1 MPIRWSKAAASDL
14 ENIANY
20 LFEETP
26 DNAPR
31 LVREL
36 YYTPNS
42 LKDFPGLGRIGRQV
56 GTRELVHPT
65 LPYVFVY
72 EIRGQNVFV
81 VRILHGAQEWPK

>member
-1 MPIRWSKAAASDL
+1 MQVRWTKAASSDL

-20 LFEETP
+20 LFDETP

-36 YYTPNS
+36 YNAPNS
-42 LKDFPGLGRIGRQV
+42 LKNFPELGRIGKQE
-56 GTRELVHPT
+56 GTRELVHPS

-72 EIRGQNVFV
+72 QIKGQNVFV
-81 VRILHGAQEWPK
+81 VRILHGSQEWPK